1 MKISKN
7 WKSPLK
13 NLLGCRETNGRV
25 SRTGDVTGYNKR
37 FAVHSVAKETVP
49 FSAWKQ
55 SRGLLSWSI
64 SVVGAQAKGR
74 TSNSSSRC
82 ATASSYARNVAV
94 LLPLYQPRE
103 WDEGEGEGE
112 GEKIVGSKHAP
123 SLFRFHVNFVSPWSE
138 MPRVR
143 VDTIYE
149 SFWELFIGIPDG
161 RMWMDGSVAR
171 LYHDNR
177 LTLSFLI
184 NCLWRCG

>member
-103 WDEGEGEGE
+103 WDEGRGREEDRGQQ
-112 GEKIVGSKHAP
+112 ARAF
-123 SLFRFHVNFVSPWSE
+123 SLPFPREFRFALERNASCASGYDSWIILRIIYWDIGWKDVDGWKCWSIVS
-138 MPRVR
+138 R
-143 VDTIYE
+143 
-149 SFWELFIGIPDG
+149 
-161 RMWMDGSVAR
+161 
-171 LYHDNR
+171 
-177 LTLSFLI
+177 
-184 NCLWRCG
+184 

>member
-82 ATASSYARNVAV
+82 ATASSYARNVAFFFHFTNRGNGTRERGKGKGRRSWAASTRLLSSVSTWISFRLGAKCLVCEWIRFMNHFENYLLEYRMEGCGWMEV
-94 LLPLYQPRE
+94 L
-103 WDEGEGEGE
+103 
-112 GEKIVGSKHAP
+112 
-123 SLFRFHVNFVSPWSE
+123 
-138 MPRVR
+138 
-143 VDTIYE
+143 VDCITI
-149 SFWELFIGIPDG
+149 IG
-161 RMWMDGSVAR
+161 
-171 LYHDNR
+171 
-177 LTLSFLI
+177 
-184 NCLWRCG
+184 